1 MREEKQLLLDE
12 VKEKIDGSQGFII
25 ARYEGLTAKKA
36 RAFRDAIA
44 GAEGD
49 FEVVRKRVFSK
60 AAEAAG
66 IKLGEMNLEGHVGV
80 IFAKKDA
87 LILSKIAMKYGEDNK
102 GKDNKKELQILGGM
116 IDGTICSGPEVE
128 QLAQLPS
135 LDQLRSQFLSLLEG
149 PLSGTVGVVQSALT
163 SLLYCVDEKAKKE
176 GQAE

>member
-12 VKEKIDGSQGFII
+12 VREKIDGSKGFII
-25 ARYEGLTAKKA
+25 ARYEGLNAKKA
-36 RAFRDAIA
+36 RAFRDTIA
-44 GAEGD
+44 MAQGD

-66 IKLGEMNLEGHVGV
+66 IKLGSIELQGHVGV
-80 IFAKKDA
+80 IFAKNDA
-87 LILSKIAMKYGEDNK
+87 LALSKIAVKYGEDNQK
-102 GKDNKKELQILGGM
+102 ALQILGGM

-128 QLAQLPS
+128 QLAKLPS

-149 PLSGTVGVVQSALT
+149 PLSGVVGVVQSALT
-163 SLLYCVDEKAKKE
+163 SPLYCLDEKVKKE